1 MSPVR
6 IHQIVTDAPHLLHQS
21 LDLGAEL
28 MHDIEFLKSV
38 PLTLHPSGK
47 MDCSAERG
55 LDDGGKEPPLGKYIP
70 ATGACLPI
78 AVFME
83 NDHGKTLYG

>member
-1 MSPVR
+1 MILNFERAS
-6 IHQIVTDAPHLLHQS
+6 HCS
-21 LDLGAEL
+21 S
-28 MHDIEFLKSV
+28 KK
-38 PLTLHPSGK
+38 TLFQGHPSGK